1 MNNLRLVI
9 LLVFLS
15 LEFYNLSFAQ
25 KITLNQ
31 LGYPPIS
38 SKLAVVNGSNQ
49 SKFYI
54 TSEDGKEILFTGN
67 LSTSDYWN
75 ASDET
80 VQVAD
85 FSDFNALGKYK
96 INIPGVVSSTFEIK
110 QEPYLELT
118 KGALK
123 ALYYNRAST
132 AIDAAYAGKFARAAG
147 HPDNQVYI
155 HSSAASIGRPEG
167 TIVSAPKG
175 WYDAGDFN
183 KYVVN
188 SGISTYQVLAL
199 YEHFPDFS
207 ESLNTNI
214 PESSNNIPDILD
226 EALWNLEWML
236 NMQDPTDGGV
246 YHKLTSKNFT
256 GSIMPARDNTT
267 RYMVGKGT
275 AATLDFAAVMAQAS
289 RIFKNIPGKS
299 ALANQMLS
307 AAEYAYEWA
316 ADNTYKTFNN
326 PNDIST
332 GGYGDNNFSD
342 EFYWANAE
350 LFITTGD
357 SLYYKSKNLS
367 QPSLSE
373 PQWQQVASLG
383 AISLLNHPNVLN
395 STDLDNLKGVYQ
407 NYGESIYN
415 RYLESPYATSM
426 TSGNFYWAS
435 NSVALNQAFILI
447 HAFKNSSDLNFLKA
461 AQSNLDYVLGRNPLE
476 YCFVT
481 GFGKKSPQS
490 PHHRI
495 SEADGIAEPVPGFLV
510 GGANPGAQ
518 DGCPYESNLPAL
530 SYLDSDCSYA
540 SNEIAINWNSSL
552 IYVAGAMS
560 AIEYKR
566 AGSNG
571 YENYFTSQP
580 SSQTVCSEGAEITL
594 STTLVKTASATLQW
608 QVSADDGNSYSDLSN
623 DGTYSGSTTKDLTIN
638 SVNASFS
645 GNLYQLV
652 ITENGTK
659 TSSVSAELTVF
670 TEPLI
675 ITENACGAGNSLAM
689 TDRNINNYAWFNGE
703 DSNEILY
710 RGDSISPNITK
721 ETTLY
726 GGIEE
731 SNKLTLIQKNDF
743 WVFYKGDQNPGSTW
757 FKSDFNDSRW
767 KSYDELPVEA
777 GGSQKGENIAA
788 NKEISV
794 SSTST
799 GTANSLID
807 GNLNSFWRSNSSQEE
822 WAFVD
827 LEETK
832 EFNRLDL
839 YIGASKPTSI
849 RIEISDNKFAW
860 TTVHESTQL
869 LSGLNTYFF
878 EISNARYVRVK
889 FLSNGNRST
898 TITELEV
905 YEPVENPFLGKIANN
920 YSTVYLRKDFEIGN
934 PNDLDYL
941 SMNFEYQDGAVI
953 WINGKKI
960 ISRNAPTN
968 LSNTSLAT
976 NTLVEQVKE
985 YYIINEP
992 DTILHQGINTIA
1004 VQMLNSELSDPTIYF
1019 GLELST
1025 GFYTFGS
1032 SCPRTPVT
1040 INIDTCEAFPN
1051 ANKFT
1056 TCEEDPNFIF
1066 FTKETV
1072 LDLDYLWDFGK
1083 DASPAT
1089 AEGIGPIEVSYSS
1102 PGEKKITLTVDNNTT
1117 ENQVYIYTNEECYLS
1132 ADDGELDL
1140 TEASISVYPNPFTS
1154 GTQLELIDNFF
1165 KKGEVTV
1172 IDINGRILEEK
1183 TIYNGSPLY
1192 LGENLQKGIYFIKIE
1207 TPKKDFSMK
1216 LIKE

>member
-1 MNNLRLVI
+1 
-9 LLVFLS
+9 
-15 LEFYNLSFAQ
+15 
-25 KITLNQ
+25 
-31 LGYPPIS
+31 
-38 SKLAVVNGSNQ
+38 
-49 SKFYI
+49 
-54 TSEDGKEILFTGN
+54 
-67 LSTSDYWN
+67 
-75 ASDET
+75 
-80 VQVAD
+80 
-85 FSDFNALGKYK
+85 
-96 INIPGVVSSTFEIK
+96 
-110 QEPYLELT
+110 
-118 KGALK
+118 
-123 ALYYNRAST
+123 
-132 AIDAAYAGKFARAAG
+132 
-147 HPDNQVYI
+147 
-155 HSSAASIGRPEG
+155 
-167 TIVSAPKG
+167 
-175 WYDAGDFN
+175 
-183 KYVVN
+183 
-188 SGISTYQVLAL
+188 
-199 YEHFPDFS
+199 
-207 ESLNTNI
+207 
-214 PESSNNIPDILD
+214 
-226 EALWNLEWML
+226 
-236 NMQDPTDGGV
+236 
-246 YHKLTSKNFT
+246 
-256 GSIMPARDNTT
+256 
-267 RYMVGKGT
+267 
-275 AATLDFAAVMAQAS
+275 
-289 RIFKNIPGKS
+289 
-299 ALANQMLS
+299 
-307 AAEYAYEWA
+307 
-316 ADNTYKTFNN
+316 
-326 PNDIST
+326 
-332 GGYGDNNFSD
+332 
-342 EFYWANAE
+342 
-350 LFITTGD
+350 
-357 SLYYKSKNLS
+357 
-367 QPSLSE
+367 
-373 PQWQQVASLG
+373 
-383 AISLLNHPNVLN
+383 
-395 STDLDNLKGVYQ
+395 
-407 NYGESIYN
+407 
-415 RYLESPYATSM
+415 
-426 TSGNFYWAS
+426 
-435 NSVALNQAFILI
+435 
-447 HAFKNSSDLNFLKA
+447 
-461 AQSNLDYVLGRNPLE
+461 
-476 YCFVT
+476 
-481 GFGKKSPQS
+481 
-490 PHHRI
+490 
-495 SEADGIAEPVPGFLV
+495 
-510 GGANPGAQ
+510 
-518 DGCPYESNLPAL
+518 
-530 SYLDSDCSYA
+530 
-540 SNEIAINWNSSL
+540 
-552 IYVAGAMS
+552 MS